1 MEGYN
6 FKAWIKEEEVGGKC
20 SLPHLTDVA
29 DAAKILAVK
38 KKKKKKAKDTELLS
52 KKSFVS
58 FSPFT
63 SRTSGK

>member
-6 FKAWIKEEEVGGKC
+6 FKAWIEEEEVGGKC

-29 DAAKILAVK
+29 DAAKILALK
-38 KKKKKKAKDTELLS
+38 QAKDTELLS

-58 FSPFT
+58 FFPFT
-63 SRTSGK
+63 SRTSWK